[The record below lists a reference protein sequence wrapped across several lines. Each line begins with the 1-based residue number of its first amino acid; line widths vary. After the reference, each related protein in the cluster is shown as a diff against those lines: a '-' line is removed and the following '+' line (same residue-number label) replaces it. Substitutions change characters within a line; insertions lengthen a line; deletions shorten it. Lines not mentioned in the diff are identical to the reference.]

1 MYNKYLF
8 KNYTQGGILTLPKES
23 NICFFL
29 YIFKASF
36 VLQNIRAILVMKL
49 KKKHLYFIYYTYLR
63 SFNFFKFSSGIYLK
77 KCSYLFQKSFAITYC
92 MVFLG
97 NLSRKIQHSTY
108 LENYNSSV
116 IIWIALCISIKKN

>member
-49 KKKHLYFIYYTYLR
+49 KKKHLYFIYYTYLG

-77 KCSYLFQKSFAITYC
+77 MFILISKIICYYILHGIFGKSIEKNTAFY
-92 MVFLG
+92 VF
-97 NLSRKIQHSTY
+97 RK
-108 LENYNSSV
+108 L
-116 IIWIALCISIKKN
+116 